1 VERLKERLAIAR
13 QALGTL
19 REILDEKK
27 THIVRDATIQRFE
40 YTYEAVWKAAQLF
53 LRIQEGMETGSP
65 KSSIRDSL
73 QVGLLTDQQ
82 AQTALRMADDRNLT
96 VHTYNEALAE
106 AIYSRVAPYAD
117 LMEVGIQ
124 RMEGRLS

>member
-1 VERLKERLAIAR
+1 MERLKERLAIAR